1 MIKGLRL
8 TIGLRIYIIIGLSFC
23 GLIGL
28 ALMQA
33 SNLAVSL
40 KQQRE
45 NELSHLTQLALSI
58 AREEYD
64 AAMRDHTSD
73 EKARKAAADRI
84 AKLRYGNGDYF
95 WINDLGPRMIMH
107 PLKPEM
113 NGQDLTDNKDPTGK
127 RLFVEFADVVK
138 KQGAGFVD
146 YQWPKPGKD
155 APQPKLSYVTGF
167 EPWGWV
173 IGTGV
178 YIDDLQ
184 AQLWDSARNVIIA
197 ALIVIG
203 LLGAVTLIIAR
214 RMSSALV
221 AMTSS
226 VTRLGEGDFD
236 IELPGLGRG
245 DELGDMARSIE
256 QFKVKAAEK
265 AHQEAHQEEE
275 RRQVAER
282 NKGKA
287 LQEMAATVER
297 ETNSAVGDV
306 ASGTERMAKNAV
318 LMSDTALLL
327 GRNSSSVAAAAEEA
341 LANAQTVAQAS
352 SQLSASISEIASQV
366 NSSRALTLEAVTAS
380 TQAQATIAKLSE
392 AAGKVGAVT
401 NLISEIAGQTNL
413 LALNATIEAARAGE
427 AGRGFA
433 VVAAEVKSLAEQ
445 TAKATSEIAQQI
457 TEIQDATRASVASI
471 SGIGEVIRNVETVSS
486 TIARAIEEQNT
497 VTVEISRT
505 VEETALAAREVA
517 SQIVSVSN
525 EATETGRRA
534 TEIRDGSAEIA
545 SKVDALR
552 ATLVRVIRTSTS
564 DVDRRVSARVDIRRP
579 ATVKI
584 HGRSGRV
591 IVRDLSLGG
600 AMIDEVLANTPVD
613 TPMTLEIDG
622 IPAELTGVV
631 GRVGES
637 ATLVRF
643 ELSDQAK
650 RIVTEVIS
658 IREAA

>member
-1 MIKGLRL
+1 MRFS
-8 TIGLRIYIIIGLSFC
+8 IGLRIYSIIGLSFC
-23 GLIGL
+23 GLLGL
-28 ALMQA
+28 AAMQG
-33 SNLAVSL
+33 SNLADSL
-40 KQQRE
+40 KQQRRD
-45 NELSHLTQLALSI
+45 ELNHLTQVALDI

-64 AAMRDHTSD
+64 ASMRDHSSD
-73 EKARKAAADRI
+73 DLARKMAADRI
-84 AKLRYGNGDYF
+84 SKLRYGNGDYF

-107 PLKPEM
+107 PAKPEL
-113 NGQDLTDNKDPTGK
+113 NGQDLTEMKDPDGK
-127 RLFVEFADVVK
+127 HLFVEFANVVK
-138 KQGAGFVD
+138 KKGSGFVE

-184 AQLWDSARNVIIA
+184 AQLWDSARNVVIFALVIIA
-197 ALIVIG
+197 
-203 LLGAVTLIIAR
+203 LLGTVTLIIAR
-214 RMSSALV
+214 KMSKALV
-221 AMTSS
+221 AMTSA
-226 VTRLGEGDFD
+226 VTKLGQGDFG
-236 IELPGLGRG
+236 IELPGLDRG

-265 AHQEAHQEEE
+265 ARNEATIEEE

-287 LQEMAATVER
+287 LTEMAETVER
-297 ETNSAVGDV
+297 ETNTAVGEV
-306 ASGTERMAKNAV
+306 ATGTDRMAKNAI
-318 LMSDTALLL
+318 LMTDSALLL
-327 GRNSSSVAAAAEEA
+327 GKNSSSVAAAAEEA
-341 LANAQTVAQAS
+341 LANAQTVAKAS
-352 SQLSASISEIASQV
+352 SQLSASIADIASRV
-366 NSSRALTLEAVTAS
+366 NSSRELTLQAVTAS
-380 TQAQATIAKLSE
+380 TAAQATIAKLSE

-457 TEIQDATRASVASI
+457 TEIQDATQASVTSI
-471 SGIGEVIRNVETVSS
+471 AGIGEVIRNVEAVSS
-486 TIARAIEEQNT
+486 TIARAIEEQNI

-505 VEETALAAREVA
+505 VEETSLAAREVA
-517 SQIVSVSN
+517 SQIISVSN

-545 SKVDALR
+545 RKVDALR

-564 DVDRRVSARVDIRRP
+564 DVDRRISSRLDIRRS
-579 ATVKI
+579 ATLKMR
-584 HGRSGRV
+584 GRSGTV
-591 IVRDLSLGG
+591 TVRDLSLGG
-600 AMIDEVLANTPVD
+600 AMIDEILPNTPINTQV
-613 TPMTLEIDG
+613 LLAIDG
-622 IPAELTGVV
+622 IPAELAGVV
-631 GRVGES
+631 ARKEEN
-637 ATLVRF
+637 ATLVTF
-643 ELSDQAK
+643 QLSEEATNILRGLISTQQA
-650 RIVTEVIS
+650 
-658 IREAA
+658 A